1 MIAIIKQPHL
11 PFLVVDV
18 HVSFVLLAYV
28 IGGGTPCKVMRKTIG
43 NGIEYYIPKGCT
55 LADTPAIF
63 TTRKD
68 IGDGKGKYFASLTD
82 EQINAVKE
90 FLTAKNF

>member
-1 MIAIIKQPHL
+1 MIAIIKKPNL

-18 HVSFVLLAYV
+18 HVSFALLAYV
-28 IGGGTPCKVMRKTIG
+28 IGGGTPCKVMRKIIG
-43 NGIEYYIPKGCT
+43 NGMEYYIPKGCT

-68 IGDGKGKYFASLTD
+68 IGDGKGKYFVSLTD
-82 EQINAVKE
+82 EQIAHVKD
-90 FLTAKNF
+90 FLAKNN

>member
-1 MIAIIKQPHL
+1 MIAIIKKPDL

-18 HVSFVLLAYV
+18 QVSFVLLAYV
-28 IGGGTPCKVMRKTIG
+28 IGGGTPCKVTRKTIG
-43 NGIEYYIPKGCT
+43 NGVEYYIPKGST

-68 IGDGKGKYFASLTD
+68 IGNGNGKYFVSLTD
-82 EQINAVKE
+82 EQIAHVKE
-90 FLTAKNF
+90 FLSQAK